1 MTWLLDSPDSEKP
14 DADPAALQAAV
25 DYAKTHDTPSE
36 QLPYDFSSI
45 GIDTE
50 EEHATLIGPMPDRR
64 GGSSGVVLKDGHVLY
79 EWGDT
84 TRVEHA
90 FSVSKSFLSIV
101 GGVAYDRGYIH
112 EITDRVGEYVSDGG
126 FDSPH
131 NSQITWEHLFQQTSE
146 WEGELFGKPDT
157 IDRYRS
163 VGKGD
168 LDEQKGTARELQ
180 EPGTYWEYN
189 DVRINRLALS
199 LLRLWKK
206 PLYEVLKQEVMDPI
220 GASSTWEWHGY
231 YNSDVEVEGQR
242 MKSVSGG
249 GHWGGGVWMNT
260 RDLAR
265 VGQLLLDEGRWGD
278 QRILSRDWIDMATSP
293 CSIHP
298 TYGYLWWLN
307 EDRSL
312 WPSAPDSSFAAIGMG
327 TNVVWVD
334 PEDDLVV
341 VTRWLET
348 SDREGPSMPIMDE
361 LFGKVMDAVR

>member
-1 MTWLLDSPDSEKP
+1 MTWSPEFADAAAPDVDSR
-14 DADPAALQAAV
+14 ALQDAV
-25 DYAKTHDTPSE
+25 EYAKIHDTPSE
-36 QLPYDFSSI
+36 QLPYDFSSL

-64 GGSSGVVLKDGHVLY
+64 GGPSGVVLKDGHVLA

-90 FSVSKSFLSIV
+90 FSISKSFLSIV
-101 GGVAYDRGYIH
+101 GGVAYDRGHIADVTDPVREYI
-112 EITDRVGEYVSDGG
+112 DGGG

-131 NSQITWEHLFQQTSE
+131 NSEITWEQLFQQTSE
-146 WEGELFGKPDT
+146 WEGTLFGKPDV
-157 IDRYRS
+157 IDRYRP
-163 VGKGD
+163 VGTAD
-168 LDEQKGTARELQ
+168 LDGEKGTPRELR

-189 DVRINRLALS
+189 DVRVNQLALS

-206 PLYEVLKQEVMDPI
+206 PLYKVLQHEVMNPI

-231 YNSDVEVEGQR
+231 YNSDVEIDGQR

-265 VGQLLLDEGRWGD
+265 VGQLMLNGGSWGEK
-278 QRILSRDWIDMATSP
+278 QILSPEWIDMATTP
-293 CSIHP
+293 CSLQP

-307 EDRSL
+307 EDRAL
-312 WPSAPDSSFAAIGMG
+312 WPSAPESSFAAIGSG
-327 TNVVWVD
+327 SNVVWVD
-334 PEDDLVV
+334 PEHDLVV
-341 VTRWLET
+341 VSRWLKKAEQ
-348 SDREGPSMPIMDE
+348 EGSRRPNMDE
-361 LFGKVMDAVR
+361 LFQRVISAVQ